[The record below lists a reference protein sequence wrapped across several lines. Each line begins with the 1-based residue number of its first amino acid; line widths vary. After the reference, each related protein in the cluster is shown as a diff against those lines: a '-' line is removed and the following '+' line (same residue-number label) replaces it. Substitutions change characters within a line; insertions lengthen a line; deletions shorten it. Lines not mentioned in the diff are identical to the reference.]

1 MDVIGF
7 VMGVNGVNNSVLTS
21 VSIVLTCM
29 SAFFFTNVSTHV
41 STPLTSGMRSM
52 SEMCSLLSLVSTSST
67 CAAAGSKLTRD
78 SGH

>member
-29 SAFFFTNVSTHV
+29 SAFFYECVNACVNAVDIRHAQHVRNV
-41 STPLTSGMRSM
+41 
-52 SEMCSLLSLVSTSST
+52 
-67 CAAAGSKLTRD
+67 
-78 SGH
+78 